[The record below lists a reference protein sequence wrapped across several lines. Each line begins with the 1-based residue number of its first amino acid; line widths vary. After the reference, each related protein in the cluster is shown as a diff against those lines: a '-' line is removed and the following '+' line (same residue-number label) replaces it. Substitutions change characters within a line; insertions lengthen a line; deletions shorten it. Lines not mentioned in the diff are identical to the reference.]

1 MGTKKLLKVF
11 IIAIFAICLVIP
23 KCYATSTALLSTSK
37 STVQA
42 GDTVELYID
51 LGIDSIAYDLKISEN
66 DENLITKKEITSNI
80 GKGTE
85 SRIYLI
91 QIASAENRTVYK
103 PGTRA
108 AVLKYTLS
116 ENIKENKTLT
126 ITVSGDIAGK
136 SSSEKNTFNESI
148 SINITPKTSDSTQES
163 NQNSQQANKVD
174 NKQNNTQQP
183 ETVNDVANAESGE
196 EENAIV
202 IRVGRDEDKEVV
214 DSNNMKENKNLAKNL
229 SNSANSTNLNENT
242 TKIQSKSSPIT
253 GDNIMRFVVIL
264 GWATIIILIV
274 KLIKKRK

>member
-1 MGTKKLLKVF
+1 M
-11 IIAIFAICLVIP
+11 
-23 KCYATSTALLSTSK
+23 
-37 STVQA
+37 
-42 GDTVELYID
+42 
-51 LGIDSIAYDLKISEN
+51 KITEN

-136 SSSEKNTFNESI
+136 SSAEKNTFNESI

-183 ETVNDVANAESGE
+183 EPVNDVANAESGE
-196 EENAIV
+196 EENVIV
-202 IRVGRDEDKEVV
+202 IRVDRDEGKEVV

-229 SNSANSTNLNENT
+229 SNSTNLNENT